1 MFNSVLWTLDNEMDG
16 GRFERLCTDLL
27 AREGYKDI
35 VPIGGT
41 YDRGRDAEVRRWKG
55 IKATGGVTFF
65 QYSLE
70 KNWRSKLKK
79 ELKKVYKN
87 DHIINFYVFITCQRV
102 TGHSRNEFAKF
113 VEQTYGWQLIVYD
126 REWLRH
132 RLEEEHPDLATK
144 YLGISETNKLRDYKS
159 ELRPLVPLRNQKEKA
174 WQLYLQKDYERAA
187 VEFKEFLDKDR
198 RNVQVWQALAWC
210 QYTLFRYGEALVSIN
225 RALAL
230 EQDNDYSLGLKASI
244 LTEDGI
250 ERGVRANLLLARNIF
265 KQIADKSNHWI
276 DYYNYGNVLDAL
288 HDYTGA
294 KQEFLKAI
302 DKNPQQPEV
311 WKNLGS
317 VYYHLQDHEKEIEC
331 YNRALEINNRLP
343 QALISKGVTLL
354 RIFRKARE
362 AAELMESGLQIEES
376 IGVRWPHAWYWLAQA
391 YYEQGNLPKALE
403 RINVGLAMVPSH
415 YGLLNMKAMILSR
428 LWREDPRF
436 IDAAL
441 AFFQFRTELLRDDHE
456 SLVELARLYKATG
469 QEALLQDLLKGYID
483 AGAINPLSYLELTNH
498 DFDDFFT
505 SLKYFAAYRTF
516 RESQTVS
523 EYIAL
528 MKEQGIL
535 CDDDFESAVFVV
547 CSIPFGLACDV
558 FANHS
563 QTERAESL
571 EKAYSIL
578 FDSLKTSFP
587 RLSLRLLRNIK
598 LDTPDQIADGLSR
611 IMVVWPDIPLLEF
624 SRQLGYIAAIFG
636 MSAKDLDRS
645 IAGQGKKLS
654 SWQKEIMI
662 DSLSEINDQLKI
674 FKG

>member
-70 KNWRSKLKK
+70 KDWRGKLEK

-87 DHIINFYVFITCQRV
+87 GHIINFYVFITCQRV
-102 TGHSRNEFAKF
+102 TGHSRDKLAEFVA
-113 VEQTYGWQLIVYD
+113 QTYGWQLVVYD

-132 RLEEEHPDLATK
+132 RLEEAHPDLATK
-144 YLGISETNKLRDYKS
+144 YLGIFETN
-159 ELRPLVPLRNQKEKA
+159 ELRYHKSGVYSPVPIKNQKEKA
-174 WQLYLQKDYERAA
+174 WQLYLQKNYERAA

-198 RNVQVWQALAWC
+198 RNVQTWQALAWC
-210 QYTLFRYGEALVSIN
+210 QYALFRYSEALVSIN

-230 EQDNDYSLGLKASI
+230 EQDNDYSLGLKGSI

-265 KQIADKSNHWI
+265 KQFADKSNHWI
-276 DYYNYGNVLDAL
+276 DHYNYGNVLDAL
-288 HDYTGA
+288 HDYAGA
-294 KQEFLKAI
+294 KREFLKAI

-331 YNRALEINNRLP
+331 YDRALEINDRLP

-354 RIFRKARE
+354 RVFRKTRE
-362 AAELMESGLQIEES
+362 AAELIESGLEVEES

-391 YYEQGNLPKALE
+391 YYEQSNLRKALE
-403 RINVGLAMVPSH
+403 RVNAGLAIVPSH
-415 YGLLNMKAMILSR
+415 YGLLSLKAMILSR
-428 LWREDPRF
+428 LWREDPQF
-436 IDAAL
+436 IDVAL
-441 AFFQFRTELLRDDHE
+441 AFFQFRIELSRDDYE
-456 SLVELARLYKATG
+456 SLAELARLYNATG
-469 QEALLQDLLKGYID
+469 QEVLLRDLLESYID
-483 AGAINPLSYLELTNH
+483 IGSINPLSYVKLTNH
-498 DFDDFFT
+498 DFDDFLT
-505 SLKYFAAYRTF
+505 SLKYFSAYRTF

-528 MKEQGIL
+528 MKEHGIL
-535 CDDDFESAVFVV
+535 CDDDFENAVFVV
-547 CSIPFGLACDV
+547 CSIPFGLVCDL
-558 FANHS
+558 FANLS
-563 QTERAESL
+563 QTERVETL
-571 EKAYSIL
+571 EKAYNIL
-578 FDSLKTSFP
+578 FDSLKASFP
-587 RLSLRLLRNIK
+587 RLSARLLQTIK

-611 IMVVWPDIPLLEF
+611 IMVVLPDIPLLEF